1 MSDDHKPTDSVGEE
15 TDELRPEKSDQPDNN
30 EASGERPKYIS
41 TGTSKFAVNDS
52 VHYQVGSTLYG
63 PYLIAKV
70 CRPQVYMLCDANGN
84 YINNGTEFI
93 EAALLKS
100 RVPV

>member
-1 MSDDHKPTDSVGEE
+1 MSDDHEPTDSFVEE
-15 TDELRPEKSDQPDNN
+15 TNKQRPEKSDQPDNN
-30 EASGERPKYIS
+30 EAWGERPKYVS

-52 VHYQVGSTLYG
+52 VYYQVGSTLYG
-63 PYLIAKV
+63 PYLVAKV
-70 CRPQVYMLCDANGN
+70 CRPQFYMLCDANGD